1 MPRKEKFTLS
11 EILLLR
17 SYANNST
24 PQQRIDHLSSA
35 AAIGDKVIVKVL
47 IEALTATGTSVD
59 ALSELEQLPTGNQRT
74 ALHLAA
80 SNGHVDIL
88 NLLLDAGANIDVV
101 DNTEKTALDLAKLS
115 LEEDNLLT
123 DKKEA
128 LEKIVQII
136 EATAKLHAAASAE
149 DIGEAQLNKLLGNGA
164 NINAVGKAR
173 KTALA
178 IAESRLKEGQE
189 SLFVQILKKAA
200 AASTPEPE
208 ATSTPEPEATSMPE
222 PEATSMPEPEATST
236 PEKAV
241 APSTPEPEATSTPEK
256 AVAPSTPEPETKKT
270 EAENAYTAKEALLDY
285 QKHKGT
291 FARRVMRFFQSFYY
305 AFVDKDHRLSDK
317 KDVWVTEQLTEP
329 TLDTMDVAALKEGH
343 KNLVL
348 SITGLNKS
356 DKAVDKKLGELE
368 KYLDKVGTPKL
379 TK

>member
-222 PEATSMPEPEATST
+222 PEATST